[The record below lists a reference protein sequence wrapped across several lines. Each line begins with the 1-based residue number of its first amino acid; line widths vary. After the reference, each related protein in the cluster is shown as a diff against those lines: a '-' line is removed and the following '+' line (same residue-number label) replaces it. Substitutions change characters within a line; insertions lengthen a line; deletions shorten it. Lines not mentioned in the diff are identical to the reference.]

1 MRALVS
7 MLLLVGALKLHAEL
21 EVEAA
26 WSRASPPGAET
37 AAVYLTIVNDEKRN
51 RRLVAVA
58 SGNAASITIHE
69 TLHENGI
76 TRMAHRDSLPIEAGS
91 TLRLI
96 PGGIHLMMLNL
107 HAPLVEGDQFDLIL
121 KFDHGE
127 EVSVPVNVGA
137 IGQLTPP

>member
-1 MRALVS
+1 MRALVG
-7 MLLLVGALKLHAEL
+7 MVLLMGCLNLHAEL
-21 EVEAA
+21 EVEDA
-26 WSRASPPGAET
+26 WSRASPPMAET
-37 AAVYLTIVNDEKRN
+37 GAVYLTIVNDGQRS
-51 RRLVAVA
+51 RRLVAA
-58 SGNAASITIHE
+58 RSGNTASITIHE
-69 TLHENGI
+69 TLRENGM
-76 TRMAHRDSLPIEAGS
+76 TRMARRDSLPIEAGS

>member
-1 MRALVS
+1 MRALVG
-7 MLLLVGALKLHAEL
+7 MVLLMGCVNLHAEL
-21 EVEAA
+21 EVEDA
-26 WSRASPPGAET
+26 WSRASTPMVET
-37 AAVYLTIVNDEKRN
+37 GAVYLTIVNDGQRS
-51 RRLVAVA
+51 RRLVAVR

-69 TLHENGI
+69 TLHENGM
-76 TRMAHRDSLPIEAGS
+76 TRMARRDSLPIEAGS

>member
-1 MRALVS
+1 MRT
-7 MLLLVGALKLHAEL
+7 LVGMVLLIGGLNLHAEL
-21 EVEAA
+21 GVEDA
-26 WSRASPPGAET
+26 WSRASPPMVET
-37 AAVYLTIVNDEKRN
+37 GAVYLTIVNDEQRN
-51 RRLVAVA
+51 RRLVEAR

-69 TLHENGI
+69 TLHENGM

-91 TLRLI
+91 TLRLG
-96 PGGIHLMMLNL
+96 PNGIHLMMLNL

-127 EVSVPVNVGA
+127 EVSVPVNVGG